1 MNLLTNARDALNEK
15 YPSAHADK
23 RVKVKVWLDRRQTGR
38 WLMLQV
44 EDWGVGIPPQVQER
58 MFEPFFTTKPPDRGT
73 GLGLAISYG
82 IVRDH
87 HGLLTC
93 YSVPGECTRFV
104 MELPVDNGWE
114 L

>member
-1 MNLLTNARDALNEK
+1 MSAYRLGLRNASLN
-15 YPSAHADK
+15 P
-23 RVKVKVWLDRRQTGR
+23 V
-38 WLMLQV
+38 
-44 EDWGVGIPPQVQER
+44 
-58 MFEPFFTTKPPDRGT
+58 FTTKPPDRGT

-93 YSVPGECTRFV
+93 YSVPGEYTRFV